1 MKRAFTLVELLV
13 VISIVS
19 MLASVVMV
27 QISLAQANGRDA
39 VRTQQ
44 IKQIDLATQMYVDT
58 YKKTPP
64 LYQTGCD
71 EISESTPDEQAAS
84 ACFAVSTAEVG
95 SLQHNNWIAYR
106 DALEEF
112 IKIPDDPCKGSCVS
126 SSSEFPIGYTYVAP
140 LAVQY
145 YCDNGG
151 ECTASDD
158 TYQVYAPMERQTV
171 PSGNNGSSNSYA
183 AVIPPLP
190 SVSAPSNLS
199 YEFSME
205 FGPTATFTWSPSIT
219 TYPGQSIQRYTF
231 YKYNQ
236 GTGVYTQ
243 NKNISAIPVDNTYV
257 TLTPTAWELRGFI
270 PPFCISLIGV
280 DTAVNNS
287 NYATPLC
294 IDSWE

>member
-58 YKKTPP
+58 YKKTPE
-64 LYQTGCD
+64 LDKTGCD
-71 EISESTPDEQAAS
+71 RISESTPDAQAAS

-95 SLQHNNWIAYR
+95 SQQHRNWIAYR
-106 DALEEF
+106 EALEEF
-112 IKIPDDPCKGSCVS
+112 IQLPDDPCAGSCVS
-126 SSSEFPIGYTYVAP
+126 SSEFDIGYTYVAP

-158 TYQVYAPMERQTV
+158 AYQVYAPMERQTV
-171 PSGNNGSSNSYA
+171 PSGNRGSSSSYA
-183 AVIPPLP
+183 VVIPPLP
-190 SVSAPSNLS
+190 YVSTPSNLS
-199 YEFSME
+199 YVFSME
-205 FGPTATFTWSPSIT
+205 FGPTATFTWSPSVT
-219 TYPGQSIQRYTF
+219 THPGQSIQRYTF
-231 YKYNQ
+231 YNYNPD
-236 GTGVYTQ
+236 TGAYVR
-243 NKNISAIPVDNTYV
+243 NKDISAIPVDNTYV
-257 TLTPTAWELRGFI
+257 TMTPTAWEGRNFI

-280 DTAVNNS
+280 DTAVHNS
-287 NYATPLC
+287 DYATPLC
-294 IDSWE
+294 IDSWEE